1 MLTDSIKKIV
11 SVALV
16 SVFLLMPLAGCS
28 EETENKIPANYGSYG
43 ADFARQLATTYP
55 YRKPFSSQETA
66 AGEMIRLELSN
77 LGYDVVTQPF
87 STDEGSSN
95 NYIVTIEGK
104 GFMGETEE
112 GSGEYTDVRRSVV
125 IGAHYDSAYG
135 SDDIPEDYTYDGI
148 SDNASGVGCLMTIA
162 KRISEYENIGFDVTI
177 VFFGA
182 GNADHAGARAYYASL
197 TQEEKESM
205 EVMYCVES
213 IYGGDKVYASAGF
226 NSLELSQKY
235 AMRRKL
241 YQAYDVAYDSELA
254 SRNGFSLLYNE
265 CGIQTDLDEDGDKD
279 VYREVSLHK
288 SDYVV
293 FDEANI
299 PIVYFDSCDYFFTSI
314 DDMKETKNL
323 HLQEFGGAIRNTFL
337 DSTEVLDPILVTEEK
352 DILEIRINNIAYVIL
367 ESMLK
372 GSDFAMT
379 HEEYEYMLA
388 NPTESLEE
396 EIDATAA
403 TTTALAPVVNTE
415 ETELDEDTGDEGE
428 GEDGGG
434 DEEDDEDSED
444 SEESEE

>member
-162 KRISEYENIGFDVTI
+162 NRISEYENIGFDVTI

-265 CGIQTDLDEDGDKD
+265 CGIQTDLDEDGVDELLIGFNDGSTATKFTD
-279 VYREVSLHK
+279 VLVWH
-288 SDYVV
+288 SDLGAYKLLGGGSGYYIYLCAGNVLAV
-293 FDEANI
+293 
-299 PIVYFDSCDYFFTSI
+299 DSWYGSQT
-314 DDMKETKNL
+314 E
-323 HLQEFGGAIRNTFL
+323 RTF
-337 DSTEVLDPILVTEEK
+337 
-352 DILEIRINNIAYVIL
+352 
-367 ESMLK
+367 
-372 GSDFAMT
+372 MT
-379 HEEYEYMLA
+379 WNSKTNSFPHV
-388 NPTESLEE
+388 
-396 EIDATAA
+396 D
-403 TTTALAPVVNTE
+403 
-415 ETELDEDTGDEGE
+415 GE
-428 GEDGGG
+428 GKYLPMKWDLTEF
-434 DEEDDEDSED
+434 
-444 SEESEE
+444 